1 MIRPILYRFSSSLRD
16 ALSLARAR
24 LSPKPDEP
32 PSWWPEPR
40 RGVSGRYTV
49 EVDGDSYGFT
59 SRREASL
66 FVGRL
71 QVLTEKVAI
80 FKDHGRRARGRGRV
94 NR

>member
-1 MIRPILYRFSSSLRD
+1 MSRPILYRLSSSLRD

-24 LSPKPDEP
+24 LAPKPDAA
-32 PSWWPEPR
+32 PSWWPSAR
-40 RGVSGRYTV
+40 RGISGRYTV
-49 EVDGDSYGFT
+49 AVDGDSYGFT

-71 QVLTEKVAI
+71 QVFTEKVAI